1 MKHFCTVLLLIAFA
15 FPASAAPGDADDADS
30 LNFEAFHDE
39 KDGAIVIWDADKG
52 ELGGFTEKKTTVT
65 YEQPATQATET
76 TDAAARPRAPATG
89 PAVIT
94 EDLSPN
100 EARAEAYA
108 AEHAQEKL
116 AQGKGYNGERFM
128 IRVRYT
134 LGTSSKTDYSPSSA
148 VNNLHQQMAR
158 YCPQGWL
165 KIREWSVPVEQDYY
179 LHYLFQCA
187 SEASAD

>member
-1 MKHFCTVLLLIAFA
+1 MKLSLITALTLSLL
-15 FPASAAPGDADDADS
+15 ASAALAAPGDTDDADS
-30 LNFEAFHDE
+30 LNFEAFHEE

-65 YEQPATQATET
+65 YDEPVKTDSINATNQPAAK
-76 TDAAARPRAPATG
+76 
-89 PAVIT
+89 PAVVT
-94 EDLSPN
+94 EQLSPN

-108 AEHAQEKL
+108 DEQALEKL
-116 AQGKGYNGERFM
+116 SQGKGYNGERFM
-128 IRVRYT
+128 IRARYA
-134 LGTSSKTDYSPSSA
+134 LGTSAKTDYPASSA
-148 VNNLHQQMAR
+148 INNLHQQMAR

-165 KIREWSVPVEQDYY
+165 KIREWSLPVEQDYY